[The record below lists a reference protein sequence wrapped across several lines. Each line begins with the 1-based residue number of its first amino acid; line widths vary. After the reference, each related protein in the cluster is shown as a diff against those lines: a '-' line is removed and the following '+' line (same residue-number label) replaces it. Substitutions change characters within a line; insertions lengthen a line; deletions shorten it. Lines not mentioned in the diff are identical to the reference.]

1 MVAYRPL
8 HILHSLECF
17 SGGSKEIVRLLCNH
31 QVQNGHQ
38 VTLVCG
44 LNGGT
49 ASDQLS
55 AFPGGVNVIP
65 IESWGNR
72 KLSSSF
78 EAAREL
84 RRAVTERSPDVVH
97 LHSSIAGFV
106 GRIALSFRSRSVL
119 FYTPHGISLQRPGIS
134 RAAMLVY
141 SVAERLANVL
151 HPATYVACSKS
162 EFDRLHAW
170 HADLELQHI
179 DNGIKKLD
187 RVPAESKENGI
198 GHLQFLSVGRLS
210 HEKNQAE
217 LIPLK
222 RNTGIDILAL
232 GDGDAS
238 VRKSLESA
246 GIVVSGWLD
255 KRELVSTLSNPNTVL
270 IQPSLSEGLPLAILE
285 AFSLGLPVIARQ
297 CPGHIDVIRHGENG
311 FLYKTTEELIE
322 IVRQLE
328 PNDRRLRVVAENA
341 RSEFAERYTAQR
353 MCDEYLSCY
362 RSALV

>member
-1 MVAYRPL
+1 MVEYRPL
-8 HILHSLECF
+8 HILHALECF

-55 AFPGGVNVIP
+55 AFPGGIEVIP
-65 IESWGNR
+65 IESWGDR
-72 KLSSSF
+72 KLSSSL

-84 RRAVTERSPDVVH
+84 RRAVIERSPDVVH

-119 FYTPHGISLQRPGIS
+119 FYTPHGISFQRRGFS
-134 RAAMLVY
+134 RASVLGY
-141 SVAERLANVL
+141 SLAEWLANIL
-151 HPATYVACSKS
+151 HPAAYVACSKS
-162 EFDRLHAW
+162 ELERLRVW
-170 HADLELQHI
+170 HAGLKLQHI
-179 DNGIKKLD
+179 DNGIEALD
-187 RVPAESKENGI
+187 RVPVEGKVNKTRR
-198 GHLQFLSVGRLS
+198 LRFVSVGRLS
-210 HEKNQAE
+210 RQKNHAE
-217 LIPLK
+217 LISLK
-222 RNTGIDILAL
+222 HGTGVDVVVL
-232 GDGDAS
+232 GDGDTS
-238 VRKSLESA
+238 VRSALESA
-246 GIVVSGWLD
+246 GISVSGWLE
-255 KRELVSTLSNPNTVL
+255 KREIVSALSNPDTVL
-270 IQPSLSEGLPLAILE
+270 IQPSLWEGLPLAVLE

-322 IVRQLE
+322 MVRQLE
-328 PNDRRLRVVAENA
+328 PNDKRLRVVAENA

-353 MCDEYLSCY
+353 MCDEYLACY